1 MEKSNTYINNIGTNL
16 SELSY
21 NIIIFIP
28 EIFLGISLI
37 ILLGYGVIYSKIG
50 GLVSQLKKITNL
62 TILSLIIAIYLIVD
76 LNINILNNISNTSEI
91 ISTVLNTEIIS
102 TTLNNKIENKNLI
115 MSHSVGSI
123 DNLTLLVK
131 IIIIISAIAIL
142 IMSKGVYSNK
152 KEKIIDYEYTQLI
165 MLSTLGMLLLVSSRD
180 LIIMYLSIET
190 VSLSLYILAA
200 IRKTGQLSTE
210 AGLKYFILGALSS
223 GLLLFGCALIYITT
237 GLIDFNSLTYFI
249 YNNIS
254 NNLVGIEIG
263 AIFIIFA
270 ILFKLAAAPFHM

>member
-1 MEKSNTYINNIGTNL
+1 
-16 SELSY
+16 
-21 NIIIFIP
+21 
-28 EIFLGISLI
+28 
-37 ILLGYGVIYSKIG
+37 
-50 GLVSQLKKITNL
+50 
-62 TILSLIIAIYLIVD
+62 
-76 LNINILNNISNTSEI
+76 
-91 ISTVLNTEIIS
+91 
-102 TTLNNKIENKNLI
+102 
-115 MSHSVGSI
+115 
-123 DNLTLLVK
+123 
-131 IIIIISAIAIL
+131 
-142 IMSKGVYSNK
+142 MSKGVYSNK